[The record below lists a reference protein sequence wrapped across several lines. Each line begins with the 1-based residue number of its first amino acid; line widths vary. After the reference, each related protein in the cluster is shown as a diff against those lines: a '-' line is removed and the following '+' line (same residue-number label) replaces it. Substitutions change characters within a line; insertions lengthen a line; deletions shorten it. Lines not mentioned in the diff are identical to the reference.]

1 MHVLTA
7 AVVFGTIL
15 IVDLRLLGFPNTHR
29 SFTRIEHEVLRFTWG
44 AFIISVVTGILMF
57 AANATTYYGNTA
69 FRLKMLA
76 LLLAGV
82 NMAVF
87 ELVTKRRVASWD
99 KDMTPAPAARF
110 AGAASIVIWLA
121 VLFIARWIA
130 WTKGYNFD
138 DPGEREL
145 RLLGSVNRRLGG
157 ATPLLVALPR
167 PGIPGGLPTPRRSV
181 PGSGRWRSSVA
192 TKSGSA
198 ANTQNSH

>member
-1 MHVLTA
+1 MSTPSIVKVLEGSAPAEWMRVSLMSMPVVEAVHVLTA

-15 IVDLRLLGFPNTHR
+15 IVDLRLLGFPNVRR

-44 AFIISVVTGILMF
+44 AFILSVITGTLMF

-87 ELVTKRRVASWD
+87 ELVTKRGVATWD
-99 KDMTPAPAARF
+99 KDVVPAPAARF
-110 AGAASIVIWLA
+110 AGAASIAIWLA

-130 WTKGYNFD
+130 WTKGYNFAIPD
-138 DPGEREL
+138 N
-145 RLLGSVNRRLGG
+145 VNFDF
-157 ATPLLVALPR
+157 
-167 PGIPGGLPTPRRSV
+167 
-181 PGSGRWRSSVA
+181 SS
-192 TKSGSA
+192 
-198 ANTQNSH
+198 Q

>member
-1 MHVLTA
+1 MSTPNIVKVLEGSAPADWMRMSLLSMPVVEAIHVLTA

-29 SFTRIEHEVLRFTWG
+29 SFSRIEHEVLRFTWG
-44 AFIISVVTGILMF
+44 AFIISVVTGVLMF

-87 ELVTKRRVASWD
+87 ELVTKRGVASWD
-99 KDMTPAPAARF
+99 KDATPAPAARF
-110 AGAASIVIWLA
+110 AGAASIAIWLA

-130 WTKGYNFD
+130 WTKGYNFAIPD
-138 DPGEREL
+138 N
-145 RLLGSVNRRLGG
+145 VNFDF
-157 ATPLLVALPR
+157 
-167 PGIPGGLPTPRRSV
+167 
-181 PGSGRWRSSVA
+181 SG
-192 TKSGSA
+192 
-198 ANTQNSH
+198 Q

>member
-1 MHVLTA
+1 MSTPSIVKVLEGSAPAEWMRVSLLSMPVVEAVHVLTA

-15 IVDLRLLGFPNTHR
+15 IVDLRLLGFPNVRR

-44 AFIISVVTGILMF
+44 AFILSVITGTLMF

-87 ELVTKRRVASWD
+87 ELVTKRRVATWD
-99 KDMTPAPAARF
+99 KDVVPAPAARF
-110 AGAASIVIWLA
+110 AGAASIAIWLA

-130 WTKGYNFD
+130 WTKGYNFAIPD
-138 DPGEREL
+138 N
-145 RLLGSVNRRLGG
+145 VNFDF
-157 ATPLLVALPR
+157 
-167 PGIPGGLPTPRRSV
+167 
-181 PGSGRWRSSVA
+181 
-192 TKSGSA
+192 SA
-198 ANTQNSH
+198 Q